1 MNLQKLLFP
10 FALIYGTV
18 AAIRRWLYRQGILSA
33 YLPPVMTIG
42 VGNLSVGGTGKTP
55 HVEYLIRLL
64 SAQHQIATL
73 SRGYKRKTKG
83 FVLANELTQSS
94 LSAEAIGD
102 EPLQFYTKFPHVKVA
117 VDEKRKEGIEQLLQ
131 RFPDM
136 EYIILD
142 DCYQHLQVK
151 PQLSILITE
160 YQHPYAK
167 DYPLPAGRLREFRS
181 AARYADI
188 VIVSKCPAEM
198 TEGQAEEMKKML
210 KLQAHQQLFFTT
222 MQHSDLQAVNEY
234 AKKLLRDDTNE
245 SGKQE
250 QRSDLNQPEGQQQPV
265 EDLEVVVL
273 TAIAHPEPMLEYL
286 LKKYKIIHHYRFPD
300 HHYFS
305 TEEVEEIKRNYFSE
319 ESKNRILITTE
330 KDSMRLIY
338 NDISKILED
347 VPLVV
352 QPIEPQ
358 FLFQGEKRFFQILSQ
373 NSRNSLNFAH

>member
-1 MNLQKLLFP
+1 VNFQKLLYP

-33 YLPPVMTIG
+33 YQPSVPTIG

-83 FVLANELTQSS
+83 FVLANDIVPQQ
-94 LSAEAIGD
+94 LSAEMIGD
-102 EPLQFYTKFPHVKVA
+102 EPLQFYTKFPHIKVA

-136 EYIILD
+136 EYVILD

-151 PQLSILITE
+151 PHLSILITE
-160 YQHPYAK
+160 YQNPYAK
-167 DYPLPAGRLREFRS
+167 DYPLPAGRLREFCS
-181 AARYADI
+181 AAKDADI
-188 VIVSKCPAEM
+188 VIVSKCPETLTEHQCADM
-198 TEGQAEEMKKML
+198 TKLL
-210 KLQAHQQLFFTT
+210 KLQDYQQLFFTT
-222 MQHSDLQAVNEY
+222 MHYGELAALNEC
-234 AKKLLRDDTNE
+234 
-245 SGKQE
+245 GKQH
-250 QRSDLNQPEGQQQPV
+250 PV
-265 EDLEVVVL
+265 TAQTEVVVL

-286 LKKYKIIHHYRFPD
+286 SKKYKIIHHYRFPD

-305 TEEVEEIKRNYFSE
+305 AEEIKEIKRNFFSE
-319 ESKNRILITTE
+319 KSKNRVLITTE

-338 NDISKILED
+338 SDISEILED
-347 VPLVV
+347 VPMFV
-352 QPIEPQ
+352 QPIEPS
-358 FLFQGEKRFFQILSQ
+358 FLFQRETDFITAISAL
-373 NSRNSLNFAH
+373 